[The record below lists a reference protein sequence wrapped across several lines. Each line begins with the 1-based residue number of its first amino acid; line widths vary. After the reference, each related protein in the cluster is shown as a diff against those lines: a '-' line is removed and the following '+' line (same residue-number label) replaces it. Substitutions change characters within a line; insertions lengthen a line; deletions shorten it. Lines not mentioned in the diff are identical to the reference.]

1 MSIQDN
7 VKDWVTV
14 DNRIKSLSEQLKDLR
29 NTKKAYEDNMVTWA
43 NSNTADDGSG
53 RPVQR
58 PVIRI
63 SDGKLRFVET
73 RQTAPLSLKYV
84 EQRLKIL
91 LENSTPNASE
101 MVALIMKDLKDHRE
115 TKIVQ
120 EVKRVYDK

>member
-29 NTKKAYEDNMVTWA
+29 NTKKTYEDNMVTWA

-53 RPVQR
+53 RPIQR

-101 MVALIMKDLKDHRE
+101 MVALIMKDLKEHRE
-115 TKIVQ
+115 TKVVQ

>member
-43 NSNTADDGSG
+43 NSNTSDDGSG

-115 TKIVQ
+115 TKVVQ

>member
-115 TKIVQ
+115 TKVVQ

>member
-29 NTKKAYEDNMVTWA
+29 NTKKAYEDNMVMWA

-115 TKIVQ
+115 TKVVQ